1 LRVLGIDPGAISGSY
16 AVKTSDGVY
25 VGDLPVADGG
35 VVPRAFYD
43 FVVELQPDIA
53 VVELVGPRPGQ
64 SAQSGWKFAY
74 SVGVIMSVLACA
86 GIRTER
92 LTPQKWKKKY
102 GLAGKA
108 SDPEVKGKTR
118 ATAMRLYPTV
128 EGLHL
133 AKHHN
138 RADALLILDYYLQTE
153 ISNASSL

>member
-1 LRVLGIDPGAISGSY
+1 MKLLSIDPGAVSGSY
-16 AVKTSDGVY
+16 AVKTPDGVY

-64 SAQSGWKFAY
+64 SATSGWKFAY

-92 LTPQKWKKKY
+92 LTPQKWKKRY

-128 EGLHL
+128 TGLER
-133 AKHHN
+133 AKDHN
-138 RADALLILDYYLQTE
+138 RADALLMLDYWLME
-153 ISNASSL
+153 KNRDSAA